1 MEWTIQN
8 GYYTSEVE
16 DITVMIRKDHLNK
29 DTHLYALRM
38 ASLYKEYEEDILNY
52 VTEGIKKF
60 CKISYVDK
68 SLRDKVKNPYI
79 KIFNEGK
86 GVIIWVNFMIEN
98 KTVICK
104 FKNDMN
110 LLGVEVIPEN

>member
-1 MEWTIQN
+1 MEWTIQS

-16 DITVMIRKDHLNK
+16 DITVMIRKDHLNR

-38 ASLYKEYEEDILNY
+38 ASLYKEYENEIFNY
-52 VTEGIKKF
+52 VAEGIAKF
-60 CKISYVDK
+60 NNVPQINE
-68 SLRDKVKNPYI
+68 SLRDKMKNPHI
-79 KIFNEGK
+79 KIFSEGK
-86 GVIIWVNFMIEN
+86 GVIIWINFMIEN

-104 FKNDMN
+104 FENDMN